1 MEPSG
6 EAPALVYSM
15 ERIAKALGISVRKLH
30 LLMHRPAG
38 ERPPVRCGHR
48 GIYAIRSQL
57 QAWVDAQDMEYG
69 VARMLGR
76 GGRAAAMR
84 GSRPSD
90 VPPRAA

>member
-6 EAPALVYSM
+6 EAPALVFTM

-30 LLMHRPAG
+30 MLMGRPAG

-76 GGRAAAMR
+76 RGRAAAMR
-84 GSRPSD
+84 GSTSEP
-90 VPPRAA
+90 PPRAA